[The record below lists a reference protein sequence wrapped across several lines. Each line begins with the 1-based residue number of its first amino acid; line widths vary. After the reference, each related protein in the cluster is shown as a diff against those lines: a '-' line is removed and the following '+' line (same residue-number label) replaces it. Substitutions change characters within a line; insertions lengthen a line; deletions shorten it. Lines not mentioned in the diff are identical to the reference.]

1 MSFIIFR
8 TPVMQQIQPILS
20 LTVSAL
26 LIGCGGTAQRFDLG
40 TYSPVIDIYQYDT
53 TQFNTDITQCRQL
66 AITAQEKYNL
76 QQAEER
82 AEIFASA
89 VVGAAVGAAVGN
101 ALDDNND
108 SATSVGAVYGA
119 GLGAAS
125 AAEANDYNRVITKFG
140 PTAIVDK
147 CMENRGYQVLSQ
159 FGDGGG

>member
-1 MSFIIFR
+1 
-8 TPVMQQIQPILS
+8 MQQIPTIL
-20 LTVSAL
+20 LLAVL
-26 LIGCGGTAQRFDLG
+26 LIGCGGGSPRLNLG
-40 TYSPVIDIYQYDT
+40 TYSPVIDFYQYDT
-53 TQFNTDITQCRQL
+53 AQFNTDISQCRQL
-66 AITAQEKYNL
+66 AIAAQKKYGL

-89 VVGAAVGAAVGN
+89 VVGAAVGN

-108 SATSVGAVYGA
+108 SAATVGAVYGA

-147 CMENRGYQVLSQ
+147 CMKNRGYHILSQ
-159 FGDGGG
+159 SGYGGG